1 VCDKMEDDSASP
13 PMDQDTD
20 QMSSMQDSGSLPVKQ
35 SAFDQL
41 TSEPTD
47 QSGVANGNNGTNQD
61 DFQMGEM
68 EGSNNP
74 DQEGD
79 NNAQEMQDEPAPSAP
94 KDSGG
99 DLFGGLISN
108 FQAVK
113 KDKPPTP
120 PPAEDDD
127 DDEDSKDEPEK
138 KKDLFDS
145 VFDAKE
151 ESSEKKDVFDGMSD
165 SGDDANNDD
174 DGGGNESFGEAKDSP
189 DSLVKISQKVL
200 DEKDSLVKDQQN
212 FVEENIS
219 EAFKTLE
226 VYQKALETE
235 RTRCIKTVKEGM
247 SVDTATS
254 ITRKLR
260 KLYAVTQKN
269 MDLLDRAIVES
280 FVENFPTESTRI
292 HMGRMKPTDP
302 ASMTVNPT
310 KPKPAKRSKKKTKG
324 KAAKGKGKI
333 KIKGKPGPKK
343 TPAKKNAI
351 KINGSATYVDYDD
364 DDVVRPSLKKRPAKF
379 DDSDVELVESEDD
392 YYPQRSKPG
401 PASKKPKM
409 GPKSRIN

>member
-1 VCDKMEDDSASP
+1 
-13 PMDQDTD
+13 MDQDTD

-41 TSEPTD
+41 TSEQTD

-79 NNAQEMQDEPAPSAP
+79 NDAQEMQEEPAPSAP

-120 PPAEDDD
+120 PPVEDDD

-138 KKDLFDS
+138 KKDLFGS

-151 ESSEKKDVFDGMSD
+151 ESSEKKD
-165 SGDDANNDD
+165 
-174 DGGGNESFGEAKDSP
+174 
-189 DSLVKISQKVL
+189 VL

-226 VYQKALETE
+226 VYQKA
-235 RTRCIKTVKEGM
+235 
-247 SVDTATS
+247 
-254 ITRKLR
+254 
-260 KLYAVTQKN
+260 
-269 MDLLDRAIVES
+269 
-280 FVENFPTESTRI
+280 
-292 HMGRMKPTDP
+292 
-302 ASMTVNPT
+302 
-310 KPKPAKRSKKKTKG
+310 
-324 KAAKGKGKI
+324 
-333 KIKGKPGPKK
+333 
-343 TPAKKNAI
+343 
-351 KINGSATYVDYDD
+351 
-364 DDVVRPSLKKRPAKF
+364 
-379 DDSDVELVESEDD
+379 
-392 YYPQRSKPG
+392 
-401 PASKKPKM
+401 
-409 GPKSRIN
+409 